1 MPSFPFMLSAVNGS
15 FRSNFHPGSLARRLR
30 SAPEQCARARSAP
43 RVGTVHTLAHSQHIT
58 YPVPDVSGLSCRAQL
73 RSARLVWQT
82 LETCSTLCT
91 TSEFT

>member
-1 MPSFPFMLSAVNGS
+1 M
-15 FRSNFHPGSLARRLR
+15 
-30 SAPEQCARARSAP
+30 C